1 MWRSLLL
8 GKLAI
13 SIVVSLLVAGYAIW
27 SSQKP
32 DLSTSE
38 YSSWMGVGIF
48 FLVLGLIQLVM
59 VPLMFR
65 KKKFGD

>member
-13 SIVVSLLVAGYAIW
+13 SIVISLLIGGYAIW
-27 SSQKP
+27 STRQP

-48 FLVLGLIQLVM
+48 FLVLGLVQLAM

-65 KKKFGD
+65 KKKFDS